1 MSLKIRGKFRERLD
15 VKLTF
20 YYTTIFFI
28 LSIMLCSFFFYRVGH
43 NLLKQMDKILEDEYL
58 EFINIL
64 EHHAYDLTL
73 ACRTYEL
80 NNLNKKY
87 YPIYLRVLSEDGTV
101 YCDSVN
107 IKNLFFSPFE
117 RSHGQLISLLN
128 IGRSRPFL
136 YYSKKYT
143 TPAGVHYKVQIATD
157 IKSIKKTL
165 YNFLENIFIVIP
177 ILLIVSI
184 GCGIFVARKYREIVR
199 NITSVT
205 NRITSR
211 NLQERLNIPAVQDE
225 FRDLTVTIN
234 SMINRL
240 EQSFKEIKQLT
251 ADVSHELRTPL
262 FALKGELEIA
272 LSQKRNDDEY
282 REAIAESLERSNFL
296 IRMVN
301 DLLLI
306 SRFDENTMDLEM
318 VYLNLGEIVR
328 DLHEF
333 YLPMAQDKKLQFS
346 IEQCDDVTTP
356 CDRTRIHQLF
366 SNLLDNAIKFT
377 PEQGSV
383 TLSLTA
389 AESAVQFI
397 VRDTGIGIPEA
408 DIPNIFN
415 RFYQGDKS
423 RSGASRGSGLGL
435 HICKRI
441 VEAHGGEI
449 TVTSNPGHGV
459 TLAVTLPAQ
468 KQTANIAFRA

>member
-1 MSLKIRGKFRERLD
+1 
-15 VKLTF
+15 
-20 YYTTIFFI
+20 
-28 LSIMLCSFFFYRVGH
+28 MLCSFFFYRAGR
-43 NLLKQMDKILEDEYL
+43 NLLKQMDKILEDESL

-64 EHHAYDLTL
+64 EHHEFDLQQ

-80 NNLNKKY
+80 NNFNKKY

-107 IKNLFFSPFE
+107 IDNLFFSPFE
-117 RSHGQLISLLN
+117 RSHGQIISLLN
-128 IGRSRPFL
+128 MGRSRPFL

-143 TPAGVHYKVQIATD
+143 TSAGVHYKVQIATD
-157 IKSIKKTL
+157 IKNINKTL

-177 ILLIVSI
+177 VLLIVSI
-184 GCGIFVARKYREIVR
+184 GCGMFVAKKYREIVR
-199 NITSVT
+199 SITSVT

-211 NLQERLNIPAVQDE
+211 NLQERLTVPAVQDE

-240 EQSFKEIKQLT
+240 EQSFMEIKQLT

-262 FALKGELEIA
+262 CALKGELEIA

-282 REAIAESLERSNFL
+282 LEAIAESLERINFL

-306 SRFDENTMDLEM
+306 SRFDENKTDLEM

-333 YLPMAQDKKLQFS
+333 YLPMAQDKKLQFF
-346 IEQCDDVTTP
+346 IKQCDDVTTP
-356 CDRTRIHQLF
+356 CDKTRIHQLF

-389 AESAVQFI
+389 AESAVQFL
-397 VRDTGIGIPEA
+397 VRDTGIGIPES

-415 RFYQGDKS
+415 RFYQCDKS

-435 HICKRI
+435 HICKHI
-441 VEAHGGEI
+441 AEAHRGSIRIERNQGA
-449 TVTSNPGHGV
+449 GV
-459 TLAVTLPAQ
+459 TAIVTLPLPG
-468 KQTANIAFRA
+468 